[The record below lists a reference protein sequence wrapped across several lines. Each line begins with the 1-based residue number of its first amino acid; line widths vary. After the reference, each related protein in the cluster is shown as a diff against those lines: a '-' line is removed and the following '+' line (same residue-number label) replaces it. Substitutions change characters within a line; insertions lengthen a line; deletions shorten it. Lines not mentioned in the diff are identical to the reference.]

1 VLYTLKKYHIN
12 LDLRLMCDIKIKTA
26 KLRRDKTMS
35 KNHTILDAADID
47 RKLTRITHEILEVH
61 KGVGNLTLIG
71 IQTRGVY
78 LAKRIQSR
86 INEIEGIEIPAGEMD
101 ITLYRDDWTRISP
114 NPVVKTTDISFSID
128 EKQIIL
134 VDDVLFTGR
143 TTRAAMDAVIDFGR
157 PDRIEL
163 AVLVDRGY
171 RELPIQANY
180 VGKFV
185 ETWRSETVNVLLVE
199 HDGVDK
205 VVIE

>member
-1 VLYTLKKYHIN
+1 
-12 LDLRLMCDIKIKTA
+12 
-26 KLRRDKTMS
+26 MS

-61 KGVGNLTLIG
+61 KGAGNLTLIG
-71 IQTRGVY
+71 IQTRGVF
-78 LAKRIQSR
+78 LAKRIQSM
-86 INEIEGIEIPAGEMD
+86 INDIEGIEIPTGEMD
-101 ITLYRDDWTRISP
+101 ITLYRDDWTLISP
-114 NPVVKTTDISFSID
+114 NPVVKTTDISFSVD

-185 ETWRSETVNVLLVE
+185 ETRRSETVNVLLEE
-199 HDGVDK
+199 HDGVDR

>member
-1 VLYTLKKYHIN
+1 
-12 LDLRLMCDIKIKTA
+12 
-26 KLRRDKTMS
+26 MS

-61 KGVGNLTLIG
+61 KGAGNLTLIG
-71 IQTRGVY
+71 IQTRGVF
-78 LAKRIQSR
+78 LAKRIQSM
-86 INEIEGIEIPAGEMD
+86 INDIEGIEIPTGEMD
-101 ITLYRDDWTRISP
+101 ITLYRDDWTLISP
-114 NPVVKTTDISFSID
+114 NPVVKTTDISFSVD

-185 ETWRSETVNVLLVE
+185 ETRRSETVNVMLEE

>member
-1 VLYTLKKYHIN
+1 
-12 LDLRLMCDIKIKTA
+12 MCDIKIKTA

-35 KNHTILDAADID
+35 KNLTILDAADID

-86 INEIEGIEIPAGEMD
+86 INEIEGIEIPTGEMD

>member
-1 VLYTLKKYHIN
+1 
-12 LDLRLMCDIKIKTA
+12 
-26 KLRRDKTMS
+26 MS

-61 KGVGNLTLIG
+61 KGAGNLTLIG
-71 IQTRGVY
+71 IQTRGVF
-78 LAKRIQSR
+78 LAKRIQSM
-86 INEIEGIEIPAGEMD
+86 INDIEGIEIPTGEMD
-101 ITLYRDDWTRISP
+101 ITLYRDDWTLISP
-114 NPVVKTTDISFSID
+114 NPVVKTTDISFSVD
-128 EKQIIL
+128 EKLIIL

-185 ETWRSETVNVLLVE
+185 ETRRSETVNVLLEE